1 MAFGLTKTNSITYM
15 YIWKMMVAECP
26 LMTVIDA
33 NTRLLG
39 VISESRVKFIS
50 YESTEILRF
59 EAFDEFESLSIFW
72 FFVDSLI
79 MILLQQ

>member
-1 MAFGLTKTNSITYM
+1 
-15 YIWKMMVAECP
+15 
-26 LMTVIDA
+26 MTVIDA

-59 EAFDEFESLSIFW
+59 EAFDEFESLSIF
-72 FFVDSLI
+72 
-79 MILLQQ
+79 